1 MDPNLVMVMPLCAPA
16 ASSDPLPLS
25 KEETLLSIPGIT
37 MLSSVITLVIR
48 QLILQTY
55 PHDLPHDLI
64 HRNLRNAWS
73 QTIRTMVTASA
84 MIVVVMTATDNG
96 ACITWIQMHRLHPAA
111 KGRLVRPTL
120 GLIEPEILGPHL
132 SGSLNPHSLTLVDH
146 AITHLVRPDLLPL
159 IPRSL
164 ALGLPDLLPL
174 TPRSLAL
181 GLPDLLPLTPR
192 SLALGLPDLLP
203 LTPRSLALSLPDL
216 LPLGKMGL
224 KDLQEAPLDPLV
236 LPLLDLVRRMAR

>member
-1 MDPNLVMVMPLCAPA
+1 MMDPNLVMVMPLCAPA

-111 KGRLVRPTL
+111 KGRLVRPIL

-132 SGSLNPHSLTLVDH
+132 PGSLNPHSLTLVDH
-146 AITHLVRPDLLPL
+146 VITHLVRPEHLTVIVGSLPIIELSIRLPPTIRCNEMRDLSHICVTASPSPITKIAMNAYALLLPS
-159 IPRSL
+159 PA
-164 ALGLPDLLPL
+164 ALQDYNQPTTL
-174 TPRSLAL
+174 TPFAYNS
-181 GLPDLLPLTPR
+181 TP
-192 SLALGLPDLLP
+192 SSDHESAMSP
-203 LTPRSLALSLPDL
+203 
-216 LPLGKMGL
+216 
-224 KDLQEAPLDPLV
+224 
-236 LPLLDLVRRMAR
+236 